1 MEGNTV
7 IFIDENTLTEEER
20 TVETED
26 DEQDEG
32 I

>member
-1 MEGNTV
+1 MEGNMV
-7 IFIDENTLTEEER
+7 IFIDEDTLTEEER

>member
-7 IFIDENTLTEEER
+7 IFIDEDTLTEEER
-20 TVETED
+20 MVEAED